1 EQQVAAR
8 VELLDAVV
16 AGVGDEDGARF
27 ADREPLRPAEPPRL
41 LAETAPAAE
50 WLALRANLVDRVLLE
65 DCQIE
70 RAVWPRRDARRNVE
84 YRLAVRPSNGRQL
97 NAVRPE
103 NGHRMATGVGNVDAA
118 GRRFEGRVRG
128 RPGSWPVLRRRWSGN
143 RGGRFQGR
151 GSGCGARCRCGRG
164 RRRRRRY

>member
-1 EQQVAAR
+1 KPPHPAIPRVSHIDITVTSGDGQRTVELAGFRTGLPPGEQQVAAR

-27 ADREPLRPAEPPRL
+27 ADRDPLRPAEPPRL

-103 NGHRMATGVGNVDAA
+103 NGHRMA
-118 GRRFEGRVRG
+118 
-128 RPGSWPVLRRRWSGN
+128 
-143 RGGRFQGR
+143 
-151 GSGCGARCRCGRG
+151 
-164 RRRRRRY
+164 